1 MRKGERFRLVAVIG
15 LVVAMMSAGFA
26 LAGDALNEQPSDEPT
41 TCVPVDNTVED
52 GDTVEGE
59 EPVDG
64 EEGESDESDESDE
77 ADESEEGE
85 ESDEAEE
92 CEEADEADETDE
104 TEEPAD
110 DVAEEGDEEAALEPA
125 QERIDECM
133 MAAGME
139 GEEAP
144 EGKPE
149 PGDELKGLENA
160 ISHVLW
166 NCMRNDNDG
175 LVNALEHL
183 SVNLE
188 RKELRDEA
196 KEERKAEH
204 DAAKADR
211 DAAKAERKAEHEAAK
226 AAREL
231 ARAS

>member
-1 MRKGERFRLVAVIG
+1 MKRGERFRLVAVVG
-15 LVVAMMSAGFA
+15 LVVALMSAGFA
-26 LAGDALNEQPSDEPT
+26 LAGDALDEPKDEPT
-41 TCVPVDNTVED
+41 TCVPVGGTAED

-59 EPVDG
+59 EPV
-64 EEGESDESDESDE
+64 EGQEPVEGDEGESDE

-85 ESDEAEE
+85 ESDEPEE
-92 CEEADEADETDE
+92 CEDADEADDTDE

-110 DVAEEGDEEAALEPA
+110 NVAEEGGEEASLEPT

-133 MAAGME
+133 TAAGME

-166 NCMRNDNDG
+166 NCIRNDNDG

-183 SVNLE
+183 SSNLE
-188 RKELRDEA
+188 KKELRDAA
-196 KEERKAEH
+196 KEERKGEH
-204 DAAKADR
+204 EAAKAAR
-211 DAAKAERKAEHEAAK
+211 EAAKAERKAEHEAAK